1 MRERLVVATRQSA
14 LALGQTRALVRELCA
29 FHPGLRVEELGVTT
43 SGDRLQNQPLSEV
56 GGKGLFVKE
65 VEEAVLAGRA
75 DMAVHSLKDLPAE
88 LAPGLVLGCVPRRV
102 DPRDVLVTRDGRRLG
117 ELQSGAR
124 VGTASLR
131 RRVQVG
137 LVRPDLE
144 LTFLRGNVDTRLR
157 RCAEGVV
164 DGVVL
169 ARAGL
174 ERLGLTDRITETLD
188 ASLCLPAVGQ
198 GALAVEWRAGDEEL
212 ARLFAPLAHADTA
225 IAVAAE
231 RGVMVAVGGNCRLPL
246 AAYAIHDG
254 DELFLRALLADPDGT
269 RPRRSELRRPWPT
282 SETEAEEL
290 GGGLGSTLR

>member
-14 LALGQTRALVRELCA
+14 LALGQTRALVKELCA
-29 FHPGLRVEELGVTT
+29 IHPDLRVEELGVTT
-43 SGDRLQNQPLSEV
+43 SGDRLLNQPLAEV

-75 DMAVHSLKDLPAE
+75 DLAVHSLKDLPAE
-88 LAPGLVLGCVPRRV
+88 LAPGLVLGCIPRRV
-102 DPRDVLVTRDGRRLG
+102 DPRDVLVTRDGKKLA
-117 ELQSGAR
+117 ELPPGAR

-131 RRVQVG
+131 RRVQLG
-137 LVRPDLE
+137 LLRPDLE

-174 ERLGLTDRITETLD
+174 ERLGLTERITETLD

-212 ARLFAPLAHADTA
+212 IRLFAPLAHTDTA

-231 RGVMVAVGGNCRLPL
+231 RGVMLAVGGSCRLPL
-246 AAYAIHDG
+246 AAYALRTG
-254 DELFLRALLADPDGT
+254 EEMFLRALLADPDGT
-269 RPRRSELRRPWPT
+269 RPRRGELRRPWPT
-282 SETEAEEL
+282 SEIQAEEL
-290 GGGLGSTLR
+290 GRELGSTLR